1 MFKSPL
7 VLHLFFF
14 CLDVRLCRVHRN
26 FIATEIGRYVKGRC
40 IAIALYSSLAVYFIT
55 GTSRV
60 LLIWQQGLIEQLFV
74 ASA

>member
-1 MFKSPL
+1 M
-7 VLHLFFF
+7 
-14 CLDVRLCRVHRN
+14 HRN